1 MANLQKEI
9 SQLRKERDDKRF
21 SQMYENKGQKR
32 ASGMKIYLEVDEDGE
47 LAPWDGQSILRSFI
61 EID

>member
-47 LAPWDGQSILRSFI
+47 LAP
-61 EID
+61 